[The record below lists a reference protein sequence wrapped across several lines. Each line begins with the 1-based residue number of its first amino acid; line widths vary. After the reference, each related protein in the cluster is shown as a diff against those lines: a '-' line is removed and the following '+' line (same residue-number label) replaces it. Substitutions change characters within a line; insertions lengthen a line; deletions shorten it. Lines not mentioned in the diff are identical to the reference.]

1 MKNIAFILVF
11 VFTFTFVTQAQKKKD
26 YRSAKLTI
34 EQQTSLKVKQMTLAL
49 DLSAQ
54 QQLKIKPLIL
64 AKMLEKEAFVVKKKE
79 AKKKYEKPT
88 SNTIYALKIKSLDQ
102 QIAMRKSMK
111 NILNTAQ
118 FEKFEKMYEKRMI
131 KKKKMKMKK
140 KKKKK
145 KDAK

>member
-1 MKNIAFILVF
+1 MKNLAPILVL
-11 VFTFTFVTQAQKKKD
+11 VFAFTLTTIAQKKRD
-26 YRSAKLTI
+26 HQRWQFTI
-34 EQQTSLKVKQMTLAL
+34 EQQTELTVKKMTLAL

-79 AKKKYEKPT
+79 DKKKYEKPI

-118 FEKFEKMYEKRMI
+118 FEKFEKMHEKRMI

-140 KKKKK
+140 KKKK
-145 KDAK
+145 DAK

>member
-1 MKNIAFILVF
+1 MKNLAPILVL
-11 VFTFTFVTQAQKKKD
+11 VFAFTLTTIAQKKRD
-26 YRSAKLTI
+26 HQRWQFTI
-34 EQQTSLKVKQMTLAL
+34 EQQTELTVKKMTLAL

-118 FEKFEKMYEKRMI
+118 FEKFEKMHEKRMI